1 MAELKERFG
10 PRWSW
15 GVSVHVSAPHECF
28 VFEALAALQNRFSS
42 AKVYIVRGYVA
53 KRLVIPA
60 RVVVVYEATDLLP
73 ELVRKLPDDK
83 GNLLLAGP
91 MIPFDLSV
99 CLRMVRR
106 SEYVAQTLGLKVFT
120 EGF

>member
-1 MAELKERFG
+1 VFK
-10 PRWSW
+10 
-15 GVSVHVSAPHECF
+15 AP
-28 VFEALAALQNRFSS
+28 AAFQNSFSS
-42 AKVYIVRGYVA
+42 AKVYIIRGYVS
-53 KRLVIPA
+53 KRFVIPA
-60 RVVVVYEATDLLP
+60 RVVVVYKAADLMLK
-73 ELVRKLPDDK
+73 LIGKLPDDK

-106 SEYVAQTLGLKVFT
+106 SEYVAQALGLKVFT

>member
-1 MAELKERFG
+1 M
-10 PRWSW
+10 
-15 GVSVHVSAPHECF
+15 
-28 VFEALAALQNRFSS
+28 FEVLATLQNSYPS
-42 AKVYIVRGYVA
+42 TKIYIIRGYVT
-53 KRLVIPA
+53 KRFVIPA
-60 RVVVVYEATDLLP
+60 GVVVVYKAADLL
-73 ELVRKLPDDK
+73 LKLARKLPDDK

-106 SEYVAQTLGLKVFT
+106 SEYVAQAFGLKVFT